1 MRQTN
6 KRKDVYMSK
15 VNQLGQYKG
24 IEFDVKK
31 TEVTDA
37 ELDQQIQAILSQN
50 NQLEDKDG
58 EVVQGDVT
66 TIDFEGFKDG
76 VAFDGG
82 KAEGFQLEIGSGQF
96 IPGFED
102 QMIGMT
108 KGETRELNLT
118 FPENYGSVEL
128 AGADVVFKVTVHN
141 IQVKKEA
148 VLNDEFVA
156 SLNNPEMKTV
166 EDLKAMVKA
175 SLQQQ
180 HDQEYMREKENVIFE
195 QLIKSSDVEV
205 DDADVK
211 KALDQHIL
219 HISNELASQG
229 MQLEQYLQ
237 MMGTNEEVFRE
248 QLMPSAKNQAVF
260 EAIID
265 EVINVENITTSDDEV
280 NAQIKAI
287 AEANQ
292 MTEDQVKEKIDPTA
306 LKHDFNRMKAAQLII
321 ENAAEN

>member
-50 NQLEDKDG
+50 NQLDDKDG

-128 AGADVVFKVTVHN
+128 AGADVIFKVTVHN

>member
-1 MRQTN
+1 
-6 KRKDVYMSK
+6 MSK

>member
-1 MRQTN
+1 
-6 KRKDVYMSK
+6 MSK

-128 AGADVVFKVTVHN
+128 AGADVIFKVTVHN

-321 ENAAEN
+321 ENAVEN